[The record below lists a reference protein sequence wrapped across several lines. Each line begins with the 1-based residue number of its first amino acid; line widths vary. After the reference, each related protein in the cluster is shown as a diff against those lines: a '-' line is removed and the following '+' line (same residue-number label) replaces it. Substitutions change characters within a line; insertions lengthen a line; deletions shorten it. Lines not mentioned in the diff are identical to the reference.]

1 MFLTFK
7 EGRMNATNNDKH
19 PTVFISYSHD
29 STEHMDRVLALSD
42 RLRDEGI
49 DCILDQYETSPSQG
63 WTRWM
68 DRNIRDAD
76 FVLMVC
82 TETYY
87 RRVMLDEKPG
97 TGLGVKWEGKLIN
110 QHIYQADSLNT
121 KFIPVLFD
129 FGKVEHIPTPLQDAT
144 YYPVDTKQGY
154 EGLYRRLT
162 NQPPVKKPKLGK
174 PRKLQPRQRH
184 PDFPI
189 KINTVKLL
197 NDISELEKEL
207 FHKACSNYLK
217 NHIQTIEGFL
227 NSKMGNKDY
236 YVEPVII
243 DNNMRILYNG
253 NKDIFLAVDSR
264 RFVISCE
271 SGRGKT
277 IFLWQYFIRTAKAFN
292 KGSHDVIPFCFHCK
306 ELESIC
312 DNNIAKFLVN
322 ELFGAAGQYESLDKA
337 KAITLMNR
345 KIGNSEIFLLL
356 DGFDQTAFDDV
367 LKRLFPEYG
376 EDAFRKA
383 RVMIASRPFAVDEH
397 PQRFK
402 RYNTKLEIA
411 LFNHIQ
417 IKDYF
422 QHFSKID
429 ASKLRTLI
437 ENYYELMQV
446 PMLMAV
452 LADIGSNEALYENL
466 ESKTEVYR
474 MFCDKVVS
482 DGLTKARDEEPKVF
496 DVGFSVNDAMRQLQ
510 QIAYIAFKQGE
521 IQKITLE
528 TVDERIKEK
537 VEGLD
542 TADDLR
548 TLCRFGI
555 VYHIVDDYAYHGKR
569 CEMSFKHQSFQA
581 YFAAEQM
588 VELFRNSDD
597 SDSESVVRRVID
609 IETLLHPSKF
619 ADAWLEVL
627 EFFAE
632 LPEVDEQHKLD
643 VARKLLR
650 VYKKE
655 KHRKE
660 NHWKRILYLAAR
672 MCSCLELADDELREA
687 LFNELREVVE
697 VGLLRVLDDDKPF
710 RALNDIGKVEYICSY
725 AINQEDY
732 NAVNRFYSFR
742 HFHSA
747 TRAELK
753 KVKNASLLPE
763 STVKFDYIF
772 GLFRMTEEWA
782 KDTLIDCYVSVL
794 EKVNPYLGGLLRK
807 FDTILPSLVR
817 KRFIKPIQDRLRRVV
832 FYAKGN
838 TLYNVRDKL
847 GPFRTL
853 LEKAEKGWHKRI
865 YDNPYGKWE
874 NYEDICMV
882 LLGSLANKKLVSQF
896 YDSFLDKEARDKDE
910 LYKQAV
916 AAKALA
922 MTYPGDDSQDK
933 EMVNRITD
941 RCIRIFNDCPQNI
954 FRYYIACALATI
966 GNQAVITYFLDFIQR
981 PNEEHRWYA
990 SMVLGC
996 LNDPQ
1001 MLAKLED
1008 LSLRSDDRTKHFAK
1022 QALLV
1027 YNQSYME

>member
-1 MFLTFK
+1 
-7 EGRMNATNNDKH
+7 MNATNNDKH

-29 STEHMDRVLALSD
+29 STEHMDCVLALSN

-63 WTRWM
+63 WPRWM
-68 DRNIRDAD
+68 DKHIHDVE
-76 FVLMVC
+76 FVLMIC
-82 TETYY
+82 TEAYY
-87 RRVMLDEKPG
+87 KRIMGEEEPG
-97 TGLGVKWEGKLIN
+97 KGLGVKWEGNLIY
-110 QHIYQADSLNT
+110 QHIYNADTENT
-121 KFIPVLFD
+121 RFIPVLFEN
-129 FGKVEHIPTPLQDAT
+129 GRIEYIPTPLQMAT
-144 YYPVDTKQGY
+144 HYRVDTKEGY
-154 EGLYRRLT
+154 KDLYRRIT
-162 NQPPVKKPKLGK
+162 NQPKAKKPELGK
-174 PRKLQPRQRH
+174 LRKLPARERKQ
-184 PDFPI
+184 DFFAP
-189 KINTVKLL
+189 
-197 NDISELEKEL
+197 KEL
-207 FHKACSNYLK
+207 FHKACSNYLMQ
-217 NHIQTIEGFL
+217 HIQIIEGFL

-236 YVEPVII
+236 YVEPVVI
-243 DNNMRILYNG
+243 DNNMRILFNG
-253 NKDIFLAVDSR
+253 EKDMFLAVDSS

-292 KGSHDVIPFCFHCK
+292 KGSHNVIPFWFHCK
-306 ELESIC
+306 QLESIC
-312 DNNIAKFLVN
+312 DDNIAKFLVN
-322 ELFGAAGQYESLDKA
+322 KLFGDAGQYESLDKA

-345 KIGNSEIFLLL
+345 KIENGEILLLL
-356 DGFDQTAFDDV
+356 DGFDQTAFDDA

-397 PQRFK
+397 PERFK
-402 RYNTKLEIA
+402 RYDVKLEIA
-411 LFNHIQ
+411 LFNHKQ

-422 QHFSKID
+422 QHFLKID
-429 ASKLRTLI
+429 TTKLRTLI

-452 LADIGSNEALYENL
+452 LADIGNNEALYENL

-474 MFCDKVVS
+474 MFCDKVVE

-528 TVDERIKEK
+528 TVDERIKET

-555 VYHIVDDYAYHGKR
+555 VYHIVDGYGYHGKR

-609 IETLLHPSKF
+609 IEALLQPSKF

-632 LPEVDEQHKLD
+632 LPEVDVKYKLD
-643 VARKLLR
+643 VTRKLLR
-650 VYKKE
+650 VYKEE

-660 NHWKRILYLAAR
+660 NHWKRILYLAAK
-672 MCSCLELADDELREA
+672 MYSWIAFADKDLQEA

-697 VGLLRVLDDDKPF
+697 VGLLRVLEDDKPF
-710 RALNDIGKVEYICSY
+710 RALSDIGKVEYIISY
-725 AINQEDY
+725 AINQQDY

-742 HFHSA
+742 HVYPR
-747 TRAELK
+747 TRAESEEM
-753 KVKNASLLPE
+753 KNACLLPE
-763 STVKFDYIF
+763 STVKLDC
-772 GLFRMTEEWA
+772 LFALGRMTQEWSE
-782 KDTLIDCYVSVL
+782 DVMSDSYVVIS
-794 EKVNPYLGGLLRK
+794 EKVSPYWGSLLRK
-807 FDTILPSLVR
+807 FDTSLPSFVR
-817 KRFIKPIQDRLRRVV
+817 KYFLKPMRDRQSRVV
-832 FYAKGN
+832 FYATGN
-838 TLYNVRDKL
+838 VLRNVRDKL

-853 LEKAEKGWHKRI
+853 LEKAEKEWYKRI
-865 YDNPYGKWE
+865 NDNRYGKWE
-874 NYEDICMV
+874 NYEDICML
-882 LLGSLANKKLVSQF
+882 LLGFLSNEEMVSTF
-896 YDSFLDKEARDKDE
+896 YDNFLNKEYRDKDG
-910 LYKQAV
+910 LYKQAIS
-916 AAKALA
+916 AKALSL
-922 MTYPGDDSQDK
+922 TYPGDISQDQG
-933 EMVNRITD
+933 MVTRITE
-941 RCIRIFNDCPQNI
+941 RCIRIFNDYPQNI
-954 FRYYIACALATI
+954 FRYYITSALATI
-966 GNQAVITYFLDFIQR
+966 GNQVVIDYFLDFIQR
-981 PNEEHRWYA
+981 PDEKHRWYA

-1027 YNQSYME
+1027 YNQTYME

>member
-1 MFLTFK
+1 
-7 EGRMNATNNDKH
+7 MNATNNDKH

-129 FGKVEHIPTPLQDAT
+129 FGKVKHIPTPLQDAT

-154 EGLYRRLT
+154 EDLYRRLT

-207 FHKACSNYLK
+207 FRKACSNYLMQ
-217 NHIQTIEGFL
+217 HIQTIEGCL

-236 YVEPVII
+236 YVEPVVVE
-243 DNNMRILYNG
+243 NNTGVLYNG
-253 NKDIFLAVDSR
+253 KKDLFLAADSR

-277 IFLWQYFIRTAKAFN
+277 IFLLQYFIRTAKAFN
-292 KGSHDVIPFCFHCK
+292 KGSHNIMPFCFHCR

-312 DNNIAKFLVN
+312 ENNIAKFLVN
-322 ELFGAAGQYESLDKA
+322 ELFGTVEQCEGLDRA
-337 KAITLMNR
+337 RAITLMNR
-345 KIGNSEIFLLL
+345 KIGNGEILLLL
-356 DGFDQTAFDDV
+356 DGFDQTAFDDS
-367 LKRLFPEYG
+367 LKRLFPEYS
-376 EDAFRKA
+376 EYAFRGA
-383 RVMIASRPFAVDEH
+383 RVIIASRPFAVSDHHE
-397 PQRFK
+397 RFT
-402 RYNTKLEIA
+402 RYVKSEIA
-411 LFNHIQ
+411 LFNHKQ

-422 QHFSKID
+422 RHFPEIE
-429 ASKLRTLI
+429 ASQLRTLI
-437 ENYYELMQV
+437 ENYYDLMQV

-452 LADIGSNEALYENL
+452 LAKIGSNEALYKNL
-466 ESKTEVYR
+466 ETKTEVYR
-474 MFCDKVVS
+474 MFCNTVVS
-482 DGLTKARDEEPKVF
+482 DSLKKARDEQPNVF
-496 DVGFSVNDAMRQLQ
+496 DVKFSAEKAMRQLQ
-510 QIAYIAFKQGE
+510 QIAYIAFEQGE
-521 IQKITLE
+521 IQVITLK
-528 TVDERIKEK
+528 TVGDSIKGK

-542 TADDLR
+542 TIEDLK

-555 VYHIVDDYAYHGKR
+555 VYSIVDDDAYRGKS
-569 CEMSFKHQSFQA
+569 CMMSFTHQSFQA
-581 YFAAEQM
+581 YFAAKQLA
-588 VELFRNSDD
+588 ELFRNSED
-597 SDSESVVRRVID
+597 SDSKGVVPKVVD
-609 IETLLHPSKF
+609 IETLLQPSDVG
-619 ADAWLEVL
+619 AAWLEVF

-632 LPEVDEQHKLD
+632 LTDVDEQHKLD
-643 VARKLLR
+643 IARELLR

-655 KHRKE
+655 KHRK
-660 NHWKRILYLAAR
+660 RILYSAAR

-710 RALNDIGKVEYICSY
+710 RALSDIGKVEYICSY

-753 KVKNASLLPE
+753 KMKNASLLPE

-782 KDTLIDCYVSVL
+782 EDILIDCYVSIL

-817 KRFIKPIQDRLRRVV
+817 KRFIKPMRDRLRRVV

-847 GPFRTL
+847 GPIKMVL
-853 LEKAEKGWHKRI
+853 QKDEKRWYKRI
-865 YDNPYGKWE
+865 CDTQYGKWE
-874 NYEDICMV
+874 NYEDICML
-882 LLGSLANKKLVSQF
+882 LLGSLANEKLVSQF

-941 RCIRIFNDCPQNI
+941 RCIRIFNDYPQNI
-954 FRYYIACALATI
+954 FRYYIASALATI
-966 GNQAVITYFLDFIQR
+966 GNQAVIAYFLDFIQR
-981 PNEEHRWYA
+981 PDEEHRWYA

-1001 MLAKLED
+1001 MLAELED

-1027 YNQSYME
+1027 YNQTYME